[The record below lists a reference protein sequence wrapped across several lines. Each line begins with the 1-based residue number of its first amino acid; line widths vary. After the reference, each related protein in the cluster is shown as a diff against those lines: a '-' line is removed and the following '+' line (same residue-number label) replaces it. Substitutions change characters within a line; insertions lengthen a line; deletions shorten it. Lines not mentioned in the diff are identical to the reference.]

1 MAMKINYDQANFLTS
16 ATRGNQFV
24 EDFGAEVAFAGRSNS
39 GKSSALNTLCRQ
51 KALARISK
59 TPGRTQMINFFQ
71 IDSQHRLVDLP
82 GYGYAKVPESTRLR
96 WRNLMKRYFEHR
108 ESLRGILLIMD
119 IRHPLTPYDW
129 QMIEWCQYYNY
140 RIHILLN
147 KADKLKRGPALN
159 TLQRIE
165 NIIKD
170 KNISIQ
176 TFSATKRKGLEEAY
190 SVLDLW
196 LIEH

>member
-1 MAMKINYDQANFLTS
+1 MAIKINYEQANFLTS

-24 EDFGAEVAFAGRSNS
+24 EDLGAEVAFAGRSNS

-71 IDSQHRLVDLP
+71 IDPLHRLVDLP

-96 WRNLMKRYFEHR
+96 WRNLMERYFEHR

-140 RIHILLN
+140 QIHILLN
-147 KADKLKRGPALN
+147 KADKFKRGPALN
-159 TLQRIE
+159 ILQRVQ

-170 KNISIQ
+170 RNISIQ

-190 SVLDLW
+190 EVLDLW
-196 LIEH
+196 LIDH